1 MRSDVD
7 SGLEAIRRGLRLPR
21 SEPSLV
27 LIGAT
32 DADLGR
38 SIERVAA
45 THAIS
50 LDVRRDPAQL
60 VVADGLAFLVDLL
73 DAVDPA
79 HRSSIRLA
87 FADPAAIERDLI
99 DSAIGAIDL
108 ADYANRLERADLA
121 HRPPH
126 YEVRYQP
133 VLSMQDR
140 SVIGYESLLR
150 AIADDDAE
158 HPTVIDAEDLIASA
172 LRGNWIGE
180 LDQLG
185 RALAVRGVGP
195 WLGEGLL
202 FLNVMAPKGRFD
214 EVAINDTIDAA
225 IEAGIDPDQI
235 VLEAVERN
243 RYTDLADAAAQVERL
258 RRRGVR
264 IAVDDFGDGYANL
277 RVLSAFAPD
286 IVKIAGHLVGDLT
299 PDPGSNGTGSA
310 QAAMATAIVSTIVE
324 MAHRAGAWV
333 VAENIENE
341 EQFEL
346 LAALDVDWGQGLHLG
361 APAHR

>member
-21 SEPSLV
+21 TEPGIV
-27 LIGAT
+27 LIGA
-32 DADLGR
+32 ADPSLGR
-38 SIERVAA
+38 LIERVAA
-45 THAIS
+45 THATS

-60 VVADGLAFLVDLL
+60 VVGDGLAFLVDLL

-79 HRSSIRLA
+79 RRSSVRLA
-87 FADPAAIERDLI
+87 FAEPTATPAELIDAAI
-99 DSAIGAIDL
+99 AAIDL
-108 ADYANRLERADLA
+108 TDYANRLERADLA

-133 VLSMQDR
+133 VLAMTDR

-158 HPTVIDAEDLIASA
+158 HPTIIDAEDLIARA

-180 LDQLG
+180 LDHLG

-195 WLGEGLL
+195 WLGDGLL

-214 EVAINDTIDAA
+214 EPAINDTIDAA
-225 IEAGIDPDQI
+225 VAAGIDPDQI

-243 RYTDLADAAAQVERL
+243 RYTDLADAAAQIERF
-258 RRRGVR
+258 RSRGVR

-299 PDPGSNGTGSA
+299 PDDGLDGTGPA

-341 EQFEL
+341 EQFER